1 MHLIGNWR
9 LVFCFYDDYFVK
21 YALLYKTKLC
31 PTVCSHQLIYLCFYF
46 VLCYL
51 HYDLMCVCIYTC
63 FTCMTSCWT
72 SNKSFLIWV
81 FMGFPGGSVVK
92 KKKKKKLPAN
102 AGDVGSIPGLGRPP
116 GEGNGNPLQYSCL
129 ENPMDRETCQAT
141 VPGVAKNWTRLS
153 THAHQ
158 YVTV

>member
-9 LVFCFYDDYFVK
+9 LVYSFYDDYFVK

-92 KKKKKKLPAN
+92 KKKKLPAN